1 MDLSISWAKGRGVQ
15 HPGGKTDRDEA
26 AVKGFYFKHLIAA
39 LSRQREQDVVPA
51 GPKRPAS
58 RATVREPRDGQASTA
73 LIRDPCPYAEG

>member
-15 HPGGKTDRDEA
+15 HPGGKAAWDEA
-26 AVKGFYFKHLIAA
+26 AVEGFYLKHLIAA
-39 LSRQREQDVVPA
+39 LNRQREQDVVPA

-73 LIRDPCPYAEG
+73 PIRDPCPYAEG

>member
-1 MDLSISWAKGRGVQ
+1 MDLSISWAKDRGVQ
-15 HPGGKTDRDEA
+15 HLGGKTAGDET

-58 RATVREPRDGQASTA
+58 RSNGPGAARWPGEHRPD
-73 LIRDPCPYAEG
+73 